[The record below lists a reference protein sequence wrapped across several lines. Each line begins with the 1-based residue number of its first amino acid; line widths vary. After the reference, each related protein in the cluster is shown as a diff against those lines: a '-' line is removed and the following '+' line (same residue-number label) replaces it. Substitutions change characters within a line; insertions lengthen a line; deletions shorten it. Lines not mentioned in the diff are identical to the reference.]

1 MKEQILTALKAK
13 FTGVNANILD
23 RIAAQLAKTVTT
35 EDKVAT
41 AVEGVTM
48 DLINVIE
55 AYGDSRAT
63 DAQKTAVQNY
73 EQKYNLKDGEKVKKP
88 ETTTTTTT
96 TTPTTEGGDPTTN
109 QLLQQLLDQNKKLTE
124 RLDKM
129 DGERTSASRK
139 AELDEILS
147 KLPENLRKAYSR
159 TPVENLTDEQ
169 WGTIKGEITTEVESL
184 AKEVGAKG
192 AVFGRPTNGGGGKT
206 TGGTSDAT
214 QEATEAEATAVVDK
228 LNI

>member
-13 FTGVNANILD
+13 FQGVNASILD
-23 RIAAQLAKTVTT
+23 RIATQLAKTVTT

-41 AVEGVTM
+41 AVEGVTQ
-48 DLINVIE
+48 DLISVIE

-73 EQKYNLKDGEKVKKP
+73 EQKYNLKDGEKVKKTE
-88 ETTTTTTT
+88 ETQTQT
-96 TTPTTEGGDPTTN
+96 TTPPAAGGDPTTN
-109 QLLQQLLDQNKKLTE
+109 ALLQQLIDQNKKLTE

-129 DGERTSASRK
+129 DGERTAASRK

-147 KLPENLRKAYSR
+147 KLPENLRKGYSR
-159 TPVENLTDEQ
+159 ISVDSLTADQ
-169 WGTIKGEITTEVESL
+169 WAATKSEITTEVESL

-192 AVFGRPTNGGGGKT
+192 AVFGRPTNGGGGKS
-206 TGGTSDAT
+206 TGANGDV
-214 QEATEAEATAVVDK
+214 QEATEAEAAAVVEK